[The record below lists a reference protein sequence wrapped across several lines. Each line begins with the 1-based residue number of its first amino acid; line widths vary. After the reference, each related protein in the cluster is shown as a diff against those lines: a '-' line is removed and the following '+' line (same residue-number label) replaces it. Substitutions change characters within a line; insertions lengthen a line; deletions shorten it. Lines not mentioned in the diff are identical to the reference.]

1 MVGAYPRKWLLTRG
15 FLVMSIL
22 LFIFAVGIFSN
33 AGYFSLFMMATIN
46 TTIQVFLA
54 GVHWVYIPEITNDT
68 QFGFVT
74 TIHYSA
80 AVLISGTVEYQIEFM
95 TVAGTFMYFAG
106 INFLGF
112 LFLSKYVKE
121 TQGLTD
127 KQKKRLY
134 IPSSILKLNEG
145 APDHGG
151 EI

>member
-1 MVGAYPRKWLLTRG
+1 
-15 FLVMSIL
+15 
-22 LFIFAVGIFSN
+22 
-33 AGYFSLFMMATIN
+33 MMATIN